1 MNTFTIL
8 SCNNNLGNCCQ
19 SSELASLFKVLNTFI
34 VMIQVIVPIIL
45 LVMLSINFGQLV
57 MNPDDKKKS
66 KEIRNKLVAACIV
79 FLLPLL
85 VNLSLNMMSVGTGK
99 SFNFMSCLQESKNI
113 KVSSGGKYISKKEE
127 DNKDITKIYT
137 DSSSYHGKVDKSTTS
152 TSPGSYGQSI
162 TPGEAVVGDSGVKL
176 VPNDS
181 HRTARIVR
189 KGNGAEVAAY
199 AQSWLG
205 KGLTYK
211 LGSTSELTPGGT
223 CDCSHFVYKVLSHF
237 GIIEGGQIRTT
248 VWGSGNV
255 KGTILYSD
263 VSHLVPGDVVFK
275 YFGNATAHVEIYIG
289 NNETIGC
296 NSGKGVTHGH
306 RASNYDTF
314 IHLTAYD

>member
-1 MNTFTIL
+1 MNFFAIL

-45 LVMLSINFGQLV
+45 LVMLSINLGQLV

-99 SFNFMSCLQESKNI
+99 NFNFMSCLQESKNI

-162 TPGEAVVGDSGVKL
+162 TPGEAIVGDSGVVLRENIYHKKSAIARKL
-176 VPNDS
+176 NNQDVVN
-181 HRTARIVR
+181 
-189 KGNGAEVAAY
+189 Y
-199 AQSWLG
+199 ALSWVG
-205 KGLTYK
+205 KMSYNH
-211 LGSTSELTPGGT
+211 GSTGELRVGGT
-223 CDCSHFVYKVLSHF
+223 CDCSHFVYKVFQHF
-237 GIIEGGQIRTT
+237 DAVQGDWIYCS

-255 KGTILYSD
+255 KGTTLYSD
-263 VSHLVPGDVVFK
+263 PSHLVPGDVVYK
-275 YFGNATAHVEIYIG
+275 YYSRYAQHVEIYLG
-289 NNETIGC
+289 NNRSVGC
-296 NSGKGVTHGH
+296 NGGKGVNQGGNV
-306 RASNYDTF
+306 SKNFDTF
-314 IHLTAYD
+314 IHINAYD